1 MGFLEN
7 AIDMGRKVCD
17 KAKEF
22 EAQQDIQRKASKEKR
37 SLKSFK
43 KLQKGYKCSV
53 KQQVIVNQLLGSY
66 PKNRF
71 FKGRVRATETAIVV
85 TVGDS
90 QTHNFPYSEINDLYK
105 RGANLRIGTDYD
117 TIQITNC
124 RHTED
129 IVRVIEYMKNK

>member
-1 MGFLEN
+1 M
-7 AIDMGRKVCD
+7 
-17 KAKEF
+17 
-22 EAQQDIQRKASKEKR
+22 
-37 SLKSFK
+37 
-43 KLQKGYKCSV
+43 
-53 KQQVIVNQLLGSY
+53 NQLLGSY

-117 TIQITNC
+117 TLK
-124 RHTED
+124 
-129 IVRVIEYMKNK
+129 IEKQLA

>member
-43 KLQKGYKCSV
+43 KTS
-53 KQQVIVNQLLGSY
+53 
-66 PKNRF
+66 
-71 FKGRVRATETAIVV
+71 
-85 TVGDS
+85 
-90 QTHNFPYSEINDLYK
+90 K
-105 RGANLRIGTDYD
+105 RI
-117 TIQITNC
+117 
-124 RHTED
+124 
-129 IVRVIEYMKNK
+129 